1 METRRGWGLKLK
13 EGDWLAWAGKRDPF
27 LPEAGRT
34 APVAAEGGSWAGEK
48 AAVPPGFSFPWQ
60 QVHKPFQQA
69 AWGRGHTH
77 LHPSAPSGPT
87 SCLVGSEHTKVTL
100 DIVGSSENERIRVSA
115 GGLER
120 VQRFW
125 ISRDRGLA

>member
-1 METRRGWGLKLK
+1 MWEGMSGVGGGDGVKLCGDQEGLGLKLK

-87 SCLVGSEHTKVTL
+87 SCLVG
-100 DIVGSSENERIRVSA
+100 
-115 GGLER
+115 
-120 VQRFW
+120 
-125 ISRDRGLA
+125 